1 MDGTALYEAV
11 AALFIAQAYGYDLG
25 LVEQIIIVVTALL
38 VSIGA
43 AGIPM
48 AGLFMISI
56 ILTAVDLPLA
66 GIALILPVD
75 RILDMFRTSINVW
88 SDSCGAV
95 IVAKSEGEKLKI

>member
-11 AALFIAQAYGYDLG
+11 AALFIAQVYGFDLG
-25 LVEQIIIVVTALL
+25 IIEQIIIVITALL

-75 RILDMFRTSINVW
+75 RILDMFRTSVNVW

-95 IVAKSEGEKLKI
+95 LIAKTEGETLKI